1 MDEKTIVENYN
12 DAVEKLQRYFREQV
26 SVALENNDIEGA
38 IALVKRCPDKSTF
51 ASALKYIDC
60 TSEVLR

>member
-26 SVALENNDIEGA
+26 LVALENNDIEGA

-51 ASALKYIDC
+51 ASTLKHI
-60 TSEVLR
+60 EQVGF